1 VVGYND
7 PVSEPVRA
15 AKQQR
20 SRETLARLLEATIA
34 TVSKHGISGATVPR
48 IAAAAKVAP
57 ASVYRRFQDKE
68 SLLRA
73 AFLDFL
79 EHSIAASAA
88 AVPALTKGRTLE
100 WIAGAVARSLIQQYR
115 LRPTLMRALVHF
127 LETDN
132 DPDFRQRALALIARN
147 AESVIGIIVSRFGKQ
162 IAHKNVRRAVTFVS
176 LLISTAAETRAL
188 EKFSL
193 WTEMLPLS
201 DDELAAE
208 LKRVFLVYLLK
219 QP

>member
-1 VVGYND
+1 
-7 PVSEPVRA
+7 VSEPVRA

-20 SRETLARLLEATIA
+20 SRETLARLLEATIT

-57 ASVYRRFQDKE
+57 ASVYRRFKDKE

-73 AFLDFL
+73 AFLDFM
-79 EHSIAASAA
+79 EHSGAASTA
-88 AVPALTKGRTLE
+88 AVPALLKGRTLE
-100 WIAGAVARSLIQQYR
+100 WIAGAVVRSMIQQYR
-115 LRPTLMRALVHF
+115 LRPILMRSLVNF

-132 DPDFRQRALALIARN
+132 DPEFRRRVLALIARN
-147 AESVIGIIVSRFGKQ
+147 AKNVIDILVSRFGKQ
-162 IAHKNVRRAVTFVS
+162 ITHKSARRAVTFIS
-176 LLISTAAETRAL
+176 LVIGTVAEAHAL
-188 EKFSL
+188 EQFSL
-193 WTEMLPLS
+193 WSEMLPLS

-208 LKRVFLVYLLK
+208 LKRLFLVYLLK